1 MNQSVLKL
9 WQLRVGKGAIASGL
23 AIALL
28 GTFNPVAFSQ
38 STTPSPVQTPTPPT
52 SGDAVSQKLLG
63 QWQGKLTPSDELNF
77 IFTPEGKLYIMGPPQ
92 AVQPEG
98 KRLAVEFQYRVNTA
112 AKPME
117 MDIISTSGEGTVKT
131 IFEFTSDNQL
141 RLQIEGTDYGKPR
154 PTAFTAGT
162 GVALLAKTSETASL
176 PENAQVVPLPPPAG
190 QPQPQ
195 PGTQPSP
202 PATGTRPSPPVAT
215 QSPSAIANGLE
226 SEAQKSM
233 QQMNRA
239 QISYRSS
246 HRQFARNTRQLG
258 LGIKPETENYRY
270 RILSQGNLS
279 RSVVMTAQAKKP
291 GLRSYTS
298 VVFRA
303 KGTTGQD
310 VTATTICETDNP
322 SSTPPA
328 SGKIPQ
334 NAGDSL
340 ACPSGSRELLL

>member
-1 MNQSVLKL
+1 MKQSVLKL
-9 WQLRVGKGAIASGL
+9 WQSRVGRGAIASGL
-23 AIALL
+23 SIALL
-28 GTFNPVAFSQ
+28 GTLNTVAFSQ
-38 STTPSPVQTPTPPT
+38 STTPSPVQTPTPPS

-63 QWQGKLTPSDELNF
+63 QWQGKLTPSDELGF

-92 AVQPEG
+92 GVQAEG

-112 AKPME
+112 ARPME

-154 PTAFTAGT
+154 PTAFTFGT

-176 PENAQVVPLPPPAG
+176 PQNAQVVPLTPPAS

-195 PGTQPSP
+195 PQPRTQSPPPAASQSP
-202 PATGTRPSPPVAT
+202 PA
-215 QSPSAIANGLE
+215 IAYGLE

-239 QISYRSS
+239 QISYRSN
-246 HRQFARNTRQLG
+246 HRQFARTTRQLG
-258 LGIKPETENYRY
+258 ISVKSQTENYRY

-298 VVFRA
+298 VVFRT
-303 KGTTGQD
+303 KSPTGQD
-310 VTATTICETDNP
+310 VTTATICETDNP
-322 SSTPPA
+322 SATPPA
-328 SGKIPQ
+328 NGKISQ
-334 NAGDSL
+334 NPGDIL